1 MLLVGMGGLGC
12 PAALA
17 LAQAGVRALTLVDP
31 DVVEPSNLH
40 RQVWYREADVGRA
53 KVEVAAERLRAAFP
67 GLAVDAQV
75 RALDE
80 AQARE
85 EFPRHPVVLD
95 GVDGAATK
103 FALARAALACGV
115 PLIHGGVLRL
125 EGLAVRLE
133 PGGPCLQ
140 CLFDGPPQRA
150 LTCAQAGV
158 LGSVA
163 GLVGAL
169 QASLALR
176 AEPRPGESTLLRVD
190 GRAMTVR
197 AVPLKRDPACPAC
210 GPQRTALWKAS

>member
-1 MLLVGMGGLGC
+1 MLIVGMGGLGC

-17 LAQAGVRALTLVDP
+17 LAQAGVRSLTLVDP

-40 RQVWYREADVGRA
+40 RQVWYREDDVGRH
-53 KVEVAAERLRAAFP
+53 KVEVAADRLRAAFP
-67 GLAVDAQV
+67 GLSVHAQV

-80 AQARE
+80 AAARD
-85 EFPRHPVVLD
+85 EFPRHPVVID

-133 PGGPCLQ
+133 PGGPCLG
-140 CLFDGPPQRA
+140 CLFDGPPERA
-150 LTCAQAGV
+150 LSCAQAGV

-169 QASLALR
+169 QAALALR
-176 AEPRPGESTLLRVD
+176 PEPKAGEAGLLRVD
-190 GRAMTVR
+190 GRRMTVR
-197 AVPLKRDPACPAC
+197 TVALRKDPACPAC